1 MLPGNVVL
9 CVCVCLS
16 IFAPRSFGSP
26 EDVGQLYHH
35 QSSAARS
42 VAYKL
47 TGRTSWSPY
56 SLSRQRTS
64 WITLAPS
71 LSPNLSLSLSKEET
85 IGTHENIIIVF
96 PQISRSERLPHQ
108 QLVQYYYSRPSF
120 IVIFFPTVT

>member
-9 CVCVCLS
+9 FVCVCLS